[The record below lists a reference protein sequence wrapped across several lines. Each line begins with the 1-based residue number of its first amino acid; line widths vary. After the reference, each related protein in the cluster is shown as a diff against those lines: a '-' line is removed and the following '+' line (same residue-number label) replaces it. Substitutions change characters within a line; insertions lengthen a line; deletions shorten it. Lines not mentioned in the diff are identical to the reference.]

1 MFVTLPNRCLTPD
14 GYPPAVAAK
23 SVIVSTVRTPFG
35 RLGGGLAGY
44 RATELGAIVIKE
56 ALARIGVETHE
67 PQYVIMGQVLQ
78 AGAGQAPARQAAI
91 GAGLPKETPADTI
104 NKVCASSIRAIEIA
118 DSMIRAGDVD
128 VVVTGGMESMS
139 NAPYLL
145 KQARFGYRLGNGEL
159 IDSMVFDGLTSTFDG
174 LHMVAQNSK
183 VSRELG
189 ISRESQDAWAA
200 RSQER
205 AAAAQDAGR
214 LADEIVAVGDVVAD
228 ESIRRDTTVEKLAAL
243 NPVFDPDGTTT
254 AGNAPGV
261 NDGASCV
268 VVCSEEW
275 AAKRGLTPLATIL
288 AQGYVADD
296 FAYLARTPANAAA
309 IALERAGKTI
319 DDVERIE
326 INEAFASVASNS
338 TRLLGA
344 DEGRVNVN
352 GGAIALGHPIG
363 ASGGRIVGTMIHELR
378 RNGGGVG
385 LAAICSGGGQGD
397 ALLIEA

>member
-1 MFVTLPNRCLTPD
+1 MAR
-14 GYPPAVAAK
+14 
-23 SVIVSTVRTPFG
+23 SVIVSALRTPFG
-35 RLGGGLAGY
+35 RLGGGLADHS
-44 RATELGAIVIKE
+44 ATELGAIVIRS
-56 ALARIGVETHE
+56 ALERAGIEPGE

-78 AGAGQAPARQAAI
+78 AGAGQAPARQAAV
-91 GAGLPKETPADTI
+91 GAGLPIETPADTI

-118 DSMIRAGDVD
+118 DAMIRAGDVD

-145 KQARFGYRLGNGEL
+145 TRARFGYRLGNGEL

-174 LHMVAQNSK
+174 LHMVQQNSK
-183 VSRELG
+183 VARELG
-189 ISRESQDAWAA
+189 ISRERQDEWAA
-200 RSQER
+200 RSHAR
-205 AAAAQDAGR
+205 AAAAQAEGR
-214 LADEIVAVGDVVAD
+214 FDDELVPVGDVTAD
-228 ESIRRDTTVEKLAAL
+228 EAIRADTTLEKLAAL
-243 NPVFDPDGTTT
+243 KPVFDVDGTTT

-275 AAKRGLTPLATIL
+275 ARRRGLEPLATIL

-296 FAYLARTPANAAA
+296 FAYLARTPANAGA
-309 IALERAGKTI
+309 IALDRAGRSI
-319 DDVERIE
+319 DDVDRVE

-338 TRLLGA
+338 TALLGA
-344 DEGRVNVN
+344 DEEDVYVY
-352 GGAIALGHPIG
+352 GGAVALGHPIG
-363 ASGGRIVGTMIHELR
+363 ASGGRIVATMVHELR
-378 RNGGGVG
+378 RNGGGLG

>member
-1 MFVTLPNRCLTPD
+1 
-14 GYPPAVAAK
+14 VAR
-23 SVIVSTVRTPFG
+23 SVIVSALRTPFG
-35 RLGGGLAGY
+35 RLGGGLADHS
-44 RATELGAIVIKE
+44 ATELGAIVIRS
-56 ALARIGVETHE
+56 ALERAGIEPGE

-78 AGAGQAPARQAAI
+78 AGAGQAPARQAAV
-91 GAGLPKETPADTI
+91 GAGLPIETPADTI

-118 DSMIRAGDVD
+118 DAMIRAGDVD

-145 KQARFGYRLGNGEL
+145 TRARFGYRLGNGEL

-174 LHMVAQNSK
+174 LHMVQQNSK
-183 VSRELG
+183 VARELG
-189 ISRESQDAWAA
+189 ISRERQDEWAA
-200 RSQER
+200 RSHAR
-205 AAAAQDAGR
+205 AAAAQAEGR
-214 LADEIVAVGDVVAD
+214 FDDELVPVGDVTAD
-228 ESIRRDTTVEKLAAL
+228 EAIRADTTLEKLAAL
-243 NPVFDPDGTTT
+243 KPVFDVDGTTT

-275 AAKRGLTPLATIL
+275 ARRRGLEPLATIL

-296 FAYLARTPANAAA
+296 FAYLARTPANAGA
-309 IALERAGKTI
+309 IALDRAGRSI
-319 DDVERIE
+319 DDVDRVE

-338 TRLLGA
+338 TALLGA
-344 DEGRVNVN
+344 DEEDVNVN
-352 GGAIALGHPIG
+352 GGAVALGHPIG
-363 ASGGRIVGTMIHELR
+363 ASGGRIVATMVHELR
-378 RNGGGVG
+378 RNGGGLG

>member
-1 MFVTLPNRCLTPD
+1 
-14 GYPPAVAAK
+14 
-23 SVIVSTVRTPFG
+23 VIVSAVRTPFG

-44 RATELGAIVIKE
+44 EATQLGAIVIGE

-159 IDSMVFDGLTSTFDG
+159 IDSMVYDGLTSTFDG

-228 ESIRRDTTVEKLAAL
+228 ESIRRDTSVEKLAAL
-243 NPVFDPDGTTT
+243 KPVFDPDGTTT

-268 VVCSEEW
+268 IVCSEEW

-344 DEGRVNVN
+344 DESLVNVN

-363 ASGGRIVGTMIHELR
+363 ASGGRIVGTMIQELR
-378 RNGGGVG
+378 RNGGGIG